1 MNYFEKTLEHLR
13 LFGNKTGFGLTMP
26 RPANARQWIER
37 IENELSPENLTCDGE
52 LSSTQVSKKAAELN
66 RALAHCHSL
75 LSASELQPGVGCRVD
90 EGAKDGLSILD
101 TILGGLSS
109 RNRRRI
115 QHPMFRQARQRR
127 TEERMDKLN
136 AAVGAGFTIGVR
148 VRLSNGLRGKIVKIN
163 RTRVQV
169 RTDDQKTWNVPP
181 RCMELERIVR

>member
-66 RALAHCHSL
+66 RALTHCQTLLGITAHRGGFIS
-75 LSASELQPGVGCRVD
+75 VD

-109 RNRRRI
+109 RHRRRI